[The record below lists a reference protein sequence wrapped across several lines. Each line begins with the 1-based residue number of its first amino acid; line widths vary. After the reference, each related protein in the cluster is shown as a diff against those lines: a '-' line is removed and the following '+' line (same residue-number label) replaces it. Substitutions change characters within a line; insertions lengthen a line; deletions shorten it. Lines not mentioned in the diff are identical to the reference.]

1 MRLPVPGV
9 LTSNY
14 FLSLPG
20 KSASN
25 QNKRR
30 KKDRKKEKI
39 RASLSRFFCY
49 STMKWANNTMLEV
62 DDVFSGSPVTN
73 RPVIRLAR
81 AGTNVSRV
89 DFFLLFIF
97 MPRIK
102 FVVIKIAL
110 FHLNNTLSSYAL
122 RWIFFFT
129 SFLCISSSRA
139 PDFVV
144 FVVRAGRGFEAQA
157 LE

>member
-9 LTSNY
+9 LTSNH

-25 QNKRR
+25 QKKRR

-62 DDVFSGSPVTN
+62 DDVSSGCPVTN

-89 DFFLLFIF
+89 DFFFLFIF
-97 MPRIK
+97 IPRIK

-110 FHLNNTLSSYAL
+110 FYLNNTFICASVNLLFHFLSLYNQQQG
-122 RWIFFFT
+122 T
-129 SFLCISSSRA
+129 
-139 PDFVV
+139 
-144 FVVRAGRGFEAQA
+144 GFRCFCS
-157 LE
+157 